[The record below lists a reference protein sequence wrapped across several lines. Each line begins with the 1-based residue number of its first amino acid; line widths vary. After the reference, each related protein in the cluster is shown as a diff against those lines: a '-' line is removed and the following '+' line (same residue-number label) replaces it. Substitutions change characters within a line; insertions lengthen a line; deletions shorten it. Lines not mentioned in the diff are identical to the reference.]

1 MNTTVPTHPPRTPV
15 QALSGRTP
23 RTALSDRIAMRI
35 GLALLLWGTRPV
47 KNVGPNVSGHGVQSR
62 TDARREIDRTLAA
75 HGHPFSPFAR

>member
-1 MNTTVPTHPPRTPV
+1 VNTTVPTHPPSTSV
-15 QALSGRTP
+15 QALSGRIP

-47 KNVGPNVSGHGVQSR
+47 KNLGPDVSGYGVQTR

-75 HGHPFSPFAR
+75 QGHPFSPFAR